1 MPAETAEESACA
13 SDVLTAA
20 KVLLQ
25 LLSKVDS
32 ANKSVVL
39 AATML
44 EFKLLTNEEV
54 RGKRGN
60 GCIVEGGKGWVDE
73 GSLAFRAALKATVLA
88 VLKLAVVNNS

>member
-1 MPAETAEESACA
+1 MIIDFREESSLISCVWTSLNPVPAETAEESACA

-44 EFKLLTNEEV
+44 EFKLLTNEAVKVESEV
-54 RGKRGN
+54 ELSDAFPIKR
-60 GCIVEGGKGWVDE
+60 
-73 GSLAFRAALKATVLA
+73 AFWRI
-88 VLKLAVVNNS
+88 